1 MAITAR
7 MPTMITTIIAS
18 MSVKPRRARRIL
30 FRVAPAVIVVMATAP
45 GFLPGC
51 VCSRGVPAEAHE
63 DFGAYEAPPPDA
75 KGLLAL
81 ARAVL
86 EKGPRSPSE
95 QGAGR
100 RVILSF
106 WRPGAEAIVTTGKGA
121 TVADSVVA
129 AAEPMAPKV
138 PDP

>member
-45 GFLPGC
+45 GFFPGC

-75 KGLLAL
+75 KVLLAL

-86 EKGPRSPSE
+86 EKGPRSASE
-95 QGAGR
+95 KGEGR
-100 RVILSF
+100 GVMLSF
-106 WRPGAEAIVTTGKGA
+106 GPGPSRGGRQGAEAIATTGRGEP
-121 TVADSVVA
+121 VADR
-129 AAEPMAPKV
+129 APLA
-138 PDP
+138 P